1 MTNSIGEIP
10 EAGAILII
18 GSNTSETHP
27 VIGYRVREAVKRG
40 AALIVADPRVTEMAK
55 LADYHLRLRPGSDVA
70 LLNGL
75 MHIIITEDLLDVDFI
90 EKRTEG
96 FEKLKERVA
105 EYTPDRVSEITG
117 VAVSDLRAAARA
129 YATAESAAILYT
141 MGITQHTTG
150 TDNVLSVA
158 NLAMITGNMGKPSA
172 GVNPL
177 RGQNNVQGA
186 CDMGALPNVYTAYQ
200 KVGDPQV
207 QEKFS
212 NAWGVPLSEKPGL
225 TVTKAMNAAYDGKIK
240 GMLIMG
246 ENPVLSEANANH
258 AGEALERLEFLVVQD
273 IFMTETAAY
282 ADVVLPAAAYA
293 EQLGTYTNTE
303 RRVQLSY
310 PAVPPPGEARA
321 DWEILTGLANRLGLD
336 WSYSGAEDVFNEMA
350 SLSPSYAGISYSR
363 LAAERSLQWPCP
375 NSEHPGTPYLHVGKF
390 SRGMGQFTPVAYK
403 PPAELPDGEYPFVL
417 STGRHMFHYHTG
429 TMTRRSVPLEQHR
442 PEEFVEIHPDDAS
455 RLGLAEGDLAR
466 ISSRRGE
473 VTSRVTLTDRVRP
486 GHVFMTF
493 HYHEAAANLLTNDAL
508 CPVAATPE
516 FKVCAVNVR
525 KAG

>member
-1 MTNSIGEIP
+1 MTNSIGEI
-10 EAGAILII
+10 ADAKAIFII

-27 VIGYRVREAVKRG
+27 VISYRVREAVRKG
-40 AALIVADPRVTEMAK
+40 AVLIVADPRVTEMAK
-55 LADYHLRLRPGSDVA
+55 LADYHLRLRPGTDVA

-75 MHIIITEDLLDVDFI
+75 MHIIIAEDLLDVDFI

-96 FEKLKERVA
+96 FEKLKEKVA
-105 EYTPDRVSEITG
+105 EYTPERVAEITG

-129 YATAESAAILYT
+129 YATAENAAILYT

-158 NLAMITGNMGKPSA
+158 NLAMLTGNVGKPSS

-186 CDMGALPNVYTAYQ
+186 CDMGGLPNVFTGYQ
-200 KVGDPQV
+200 RVGDPQV
-207 QEKFS
+207 QEKFAQ
-212 NAWGVPLSEKPGL
+212 AWGVPLSDKPGL
-225 TVTKAMNAAYDGKIK
+225 TVTKAMNAIHEGKIK

-258 AGEALERLEFLVVQD
+258 AAEALEKLEFLVVQD

-293 EQLGTYTNTE
+293 EKLGTYTNTE

-310 PAVPPPGEARA
+310 PAVPPPGEARP
-321 DWEILTGLANRLGLD
+321 DWEILVDLANRLGFN
-336 WSYSGAEDVFNEMA
+336 WSYSGPEAIFNEMA
-350 SLSPSYAGISYSR
+350 SLTPSYAGMSYQR
-363 LAAERSLQWPCP
+363 LAENRSLQWPCP
-375 NSEHPGTPYLHVGKF
+375 DKDHPGTPYLHVGKF
-390 SRGMGQFTPVAYK
+390 SRGLGQFTPVDYK
-403 PPAELPDGEYPFVL
+403 PPAELPDEEYPFVL
-417 STGRHMFHYHTG
+417 STGRHLFHYHTG
-429 TMTRRSVPLEQHR
+429 TMTRRSAPLEQHR
-442 PEEFVEIHPDDAS
+442 PEELVEIHPEDAA
-455 RLGLAEGDLAR
+455 RLGLEEGDRAR

-473 VTSRVTLTDRVRP
+473 VVAKVTLTERVKP

-493 HYHEAAANLLTNDAL
+493 HYREAAANLLTNDAF
-508 CPVAATPE
+508 CPVATTPE
-516 FKVCAVNVR
+516 LKVCAVNVE
-525 KAG
+525 KAD

>member
-1 MTNSIGEIP
+1 M
-10 EAGAILII
+10 II

-27 VIGYRVREAVKRG
+27 VIGYRVREAVRNG

-75 MHIIITEDLLDVDFI
+75 MHIIITEDLLDVDFV

-96 FEKLKERVA
+96 FEELKKMVA

-117 VAVSDLRAAARA
+117 VEVSNLRAAARA
-129 YATAESAAILYT
+129 YATAECAAILYT

-158 NLAMITGNMGKPSA
+158 NLAMLTGNMGKPST

-186 CDMGALPNVYTAYQ
+186 CDMGALPVFYPAYQ
-200 KVGDPQV
+200 RVVDPQV
-207 QEKFS
+207 REKFEK
-212 NAWGVPLSEKPGL
+212 AWGLPLSDKPGMA
-225 TVTKAMNAAYDGKIK
+225 VTKAMDAALEGKIK

-246 ENPVLSEANANH
+246 ENPILSDPNANH
-258 AGEALERLEFLVVQD
+258 AGEALESLELLVVQD

-282 ADVVLPAAAYA
+282 ADIILPAAAYA
-293 EQLGTYTNTE
+293 EQLGTYSNTE

-310 PAVPPPGEARA
+310 AAVPPPGEALA
-321 DWEILTGLANRLGLD
+321 DWEILTALANRLGFD
-336 WSYSGAEDVFNEMA
+336 WSYSGPGEIFDEMA
-350 SLSPSYAGISYSR
+350 SLTPSYAGMSYDR
-363 LAAERSLQWPCP
+363 LARERSLQWPCP
-375 NSEHPGTPYLHVGKF
+375 DSSHPGTAYLHAGQF
-390 SRGMGQFTPVAYK
+390 SRGLGQFTAVDYK
-403 PPAELPDGEYPFVL
+403 APAELPDKEYPFVL

-429 TMTRRSVPLEQHR
+429 TMSRRSMPLEEHR
-442 PEEFVEIHPDDAS
+442 PEEFVEIHPEDAA
-455 RLGLAEGDLAR
+455 RLDLADGDLAR
-466 ISSRRGE
+466 LNSRRGE
-473 VTSRVTLTDRVRP
+473 VTARVTLTEKVRP

-508 CPVAATPE
+508 CPVSGIPE
-516 FKVCAVNVR
+516 YKVCAVNVR

>member
-27 VIGYRVREAVKRG
+27 VIGYRVREAVRKG
-40 AALIVADPRVTEMAK
+40 AALVVADPRVTEMAR

-96 FEKLKERVA
+96 FEKLKEKVA

-117 VAVSDLRAAARA
+117 VPVSDLRAAARA
-129 YATAESAAILYT
+129 YATAESAPILYT

-150 TDNVLSVA
+150 TDNVRSVA
-158 NLAMITGNMGKPSA
+158 NLAMLTGNMGKPSA

-200 KVGDPQV
+200 KVGDPKIQD
-207 QEKFS
+207 KFAK
-212 NAWGVPLSEKPGL
+212 AWGVPLSETPGL

-246 ENPVLSEANANH
+246 ENPILSEANSNH

-310 PAVPPPGEARA
+310 PAVSPPGEARA
-321 DWEILTGLANRLGLD
+321 DWEILTDLANRLGLD
-336 WSYSGAEDVFNEMA
+336 WSYSEVEDIFNEIA
-350 SLSPSYAGISYSR
+350 SLSPSYAGISYGR

-375 NSEHPGTPYLHVGKF
+375 DSDHPGTPYLHVGKF
-390 SRGMGQFTPVAYK
+390 SRGLGQFTPVGYK
-403 PPAELPDGEYPFVL
+403 PPAELPDEEFPFVL

-429 TMTRRSVPLEQHR
+429 TMTRRSVPLEEHR
-442 PEEFVEIHPDDAS
+442 PEELVEIHPDDAA
-455 RLGLAEGDLAR
+455 RLGLTEGDRAR

-473 VTSRVTLTDRVRP
+473 VTARVTLTDRVRP

-516 FKVCAVNVR
+516 FKVCAVNV
-525 KAG
+525 KNAG